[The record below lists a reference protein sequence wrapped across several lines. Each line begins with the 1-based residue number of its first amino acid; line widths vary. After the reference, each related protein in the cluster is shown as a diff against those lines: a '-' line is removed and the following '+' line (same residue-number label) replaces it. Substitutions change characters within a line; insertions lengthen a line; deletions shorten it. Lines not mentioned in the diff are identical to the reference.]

1 MPAAR
6 TFQEQRACHSPSSR
20 EHRSTLP
27 ALGEMP
33 QRRVETRTPDR
44 RACARTRGSVVAPV
58 AGCACPGARP
68 GIRGGNG
75 PGAARLYPGQA
86 PRQARTPARQKQ
98 PTCRDRPGS
107 ELTVESRFI
116 RSDMGTAVPRCPRW
130 EPAFPAGPSASISTP
145 PQRAQREN
153 PCAQAGSSIGNLRSL
168 RPDERSAPAMPVLG
182 AHPLHLLE
190 HDGANLTG
198 GLAR

>member
-6 TFQEQRACHSPSSR
+6 RLQEQRACHSPRPR
-20 EHRSTLP
+20 EHRNALS

-33 QRRVETRTPDR
+33 QRRAETLTPDR
-44 RACARTRGSVVAPV
+44 PRRAVARIG
-58 AGCACPGARP
+58 GCACPGARP

-98 PTCRDRPGS
+98 PTCRDRPGT

-116 RSDMGTAVPRCPRW
+116 RSHMGTAVPGCPHW
-130 EPAFPAGPSASISTP
+130 EPAFPAGPSAPISTP
-145 PQRAQREN
+145 PQREQREN
-153 PCAQAGSSIGNLRSL
+153 PCAHAGSRIGNLRSL
-168 RPDERSAPAMPVLG
+168 RQDEGRLRPCPCSG

-190 HDGANLTG
+190 YDGANLTG
-198 GLAR
+198 GLAG